1 MPSSK
6 NGLRNGSMGK
16 LMTSTC
22 IVVNEYVLPNGRRLA
37 HAELNVPA
45 TLNSLS
51 LEMIDLLQPA
61 IDGWADRPD
70 VVAVLITGA
79 GEKAFCAGGDIQA
92 LYHAMRRNH
101 DAGSIVDRYPF
112 DFFEREYRLDYALH
126 TYPKPVIVI
135 GHGVVMGGGLGIL
148 SAASHRV
155 LTERSRVAIPEI
167 TIGLF
172 PDAGTTWLLRNMPE
186 HLAVFTGMTGSHC
199 NATEAMACGVGTVV
213 VDSTRLADLRAS
225 LQQLDLT
232 GERQHDDQALAA
244 CLRTFASDKLP
255 AAELTAVPD
264 TLSAGPSLVETVEQL
279 QALAGRSTWIDRC
292 LGALRSG
299 CPASIGVVHEQ
310 IRRCKTLDL
319 AEAFRMEMV
328 IATHCATNPD
338 FAEGVRAL
346 LIDKDNTPKWAY
358 GSVRDMPAS
367 YVQAHFEP
375 PWPRNPLADLGG

>member
-1 MPSSK
+1 MPS
-6 NGLRNGSMGK
+6 
-16 LMTSTC
+16 TS
-22 IVVNEYVLPNGRRLA
+22 VLFEEHVLPNGRRLA

-61 IDGWADRPD
+61 IDNWAKRDEI
-70 VVAVLITGA
+70 VAVLITGA
-79 GEKAFCAGGDIQA
+79 GDRAFCAGGDIQA

-101 DAGSIVDRYPF
+101 DAGAVVDRYPF
-112 DFFEREYRLDYALH
+112 DFFEREYRLDYSLH
-126 TYPKPVIVI
+126 TFPKPVVVI

-155 LTERSRVAIPEI
+155 LTEKSRVAIPEI

-172 PDAGTTWLLRNMPE
+172 PDAGTTWLLKNMPE

-199 NATEAMACGVGTVV
+199 NASDAMACGVGTAV
-213 VDSTRLADLRAS
+213 VDHTSLVALRDGMKALA
-225 LQQLDLT
+225 LT
-232 GERQHDDQALAA
+232 GDRSRDDATLSQYIKSFASNTLPNSELAA
-244 CLRTFASDKLP
+244 
-255 AAELTAVPD
+255 VPHS
-264 TLSAGPSLVETVEQL
+264 LSVSHPLIETVDQL
-279 QALAGRSTWIDRC
+279 LALAGRSTWIDRC

-310 IRRCKTLDL
+310 IRRSRTLDL
-319 AEAFRMEMV
+319 ASAFRMEMI

-346 LIDKDNTPKWAY
+346 LIDKDNSPRWRHA
-358 GSVRDMPAS
+358 SVREMPAS
-367 YVQAHFEP
+367 YVASHFEA
-375 PWPRNPLADLGG
+375 PWSNNPLADLG